1 MQNEEIKERAE
12 AERERIRGIL
22 KAARISENRMSLL
35 EPVIE
40 NTAWMSAKL
49 DDARDAIKNGQ
60 IVIPYDNGGGQKGL
74 RESPLFK
81 GYESLFR
88 SYIAG
93 MTKILDALP
102 EETEE
107 KKEELGR
114 QKTMLEI
121 VRERHRA

>member
-22 KAARISENRMSLL
+22 KAAKISENRMSLL

-102 EETEE
+102 EETEG
-107 KKEELGR
+107 KKEEIGR